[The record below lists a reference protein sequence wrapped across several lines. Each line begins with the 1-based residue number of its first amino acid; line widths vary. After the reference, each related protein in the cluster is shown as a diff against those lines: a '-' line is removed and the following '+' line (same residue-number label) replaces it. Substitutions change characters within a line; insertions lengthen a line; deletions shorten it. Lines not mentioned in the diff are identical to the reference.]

1 MSFELWSF
9 FALAALV
16 LSLTPGPNSLLM
28 LDLGARVGFGR
39 ASFAALGAG
48 LGMMLMVGAS
58 VAGLGALMA
67 ASLTLFTAVKL
78 AGAGY
83 LIYLGVKLF
92 RTKGFGVIDAQPRP
106 QSARRSFGTGFIVMI
121 ANPKTLL
128 FFTTF
133 LPGFMV
139 PNAPLLPQFVI
150 LAGTLT
156 VIEVGVELL
165 LAALARIIR
174 PWLTRHARA
183 FNRTT
188 GTAFVALG
196 LLIAASKGHS

>member
-9 FALAALV
+9 FALASLV

-28 LDLGARVGFGR
+28 LDLGARAGFGR

-48 LGMMLMVGAS
+48 LGMALMVGAS
-58 VAGLGALMA
+58 VAGIGALMA

-78 AGAGY
+78 LGAGY
-83 LIYLGVKLF
+83 LIYLGIKLF
-92 RTKGFGVIDAQPRP
+92 RTRGFGATDPQPRP
-106 QSARRSFGTGFIVMI
+106 QSARRSFITGFIVMI

-139 PNAPLLPQFVI
+139 PNAPLLPQFLI

-156 VIEVGVELL
+156 VIEVAVELV
-165 LAALARIIR
+165 LAALARTIR
-174 PWLTRHARA
+174 PWLTRHSSA

-188 GTAFVALG
+188 GTAFIALG